1 MEQWNKESS
10 VGRAAALLFFA
21 ALALAAPARRLCAA
35 DWAMFRGN
43 AARTGFSAEQASPP
57 LTKAWE
63 FTAGGGIMSSPVVY
77 DGLVYFGARDNKLY
91 AFDAYTGA
99 PAWEFGAGGWIDAS
113 PAVSASAVYAVSA
126 DGYLYALGRRS
137 GVFMWKAALGAPSV
151 SSPLLLG
158 GKVYVGVGAPAP
170 KLKSFD
176 AASGTPAGEYAVT
189 QPVDSAPSSDGIRI
203 YFGAN
208 DGRLYALNKDTLTQ
222 VWSYQTMGGRYG
234 RSAAAV
240 KDGVL
245 YAVPGFD
252 ENKPLAL
259 DAADGAL
266 LNAQTGPFE
275 GDVAQPDGSVAWR
288 QVGSPAV
295 SADRLYFSGGSTAN
309 LMYALTSA
317 ASAQALLY
325 VWPST
330 PTLGSVSPTGLLSS
344 PAMAGD
350 VLYAGT
356 VDGTL
361 VAYSSAGAAIPLV
374 ADVSFAGPVYASPA
388 VSNGMVFAAGSDGK
402 FAAYRAERAA
412 AVSEP
417 AENAVVNGSVD
428 INGYIYNPLLTGYT
442 VEYSTGGTPE
452 VWSEIHSSV
461 TAAAVEGRTLAV
473 WETSALENGLYVVR
487 LTVLESGPGT
497 GNYSRVTVRVNSA
510 PQPPG
515 ALSAADKPA
524 DSGNTIDLSWSASPT
539 AAVSAYRV
547 YREEESGWALLAS
560 VSSSTL
566 AYTDAAA
573 LTGSTFTYSV
583 RAFDGYAESE
593 DSGYASA
600 FSVNDL
606 GDDTPPAA
614 VTDLTVSEGPAY
626 GMLTLRW
633 TAPGNDGDAGEAS
646 HYILKRST
654 VSGFDWGTFDSA
666 ALEGGTRPVEGP
678 AGITEREDVPGL
690 FGGVTY
696 YFALKTADAV
706 PNMSGLSNIAS
717 VCAERD
723 PLPPVPP
730 PALAAAD
737 TPGDGG
743 GSVSLSWDLSPDDR
757 EGGDVYGYKVYR
769 RLASSAYVS
778 TTPYASLAR
787 GASFYVDAS
796 ATENVRYYYAV
807 SAFDSSGD
815 SRLSPEAYA
824 VSANNWR
831 FFDASRGVSIRLQD
845 GARLDIPDNAAS
857 QNDNLMMTRLDP
869 VSYQPLFSVSS
880 SLSANPTGVVYRAR
894 FESAAT
900 RLLRPAVISLPYTPA
915 ETAGMEIENLRL
927 YSLSVSG
934 AWTILNTS
942 SVDPAAGKVSA
953 EVTRLSTFAIMEYRP
968 SGSLFDAGE
977 VYSYPNPATGETLTF
992 KFRLAS
998 KSSVKLDI
1006 YNVAGQRVARL
1017 EKSDCPAG
1025 VASELAWNI
1034 RNIASGVYQYRFE
1047 AFSAEGTKSVV
1058 KRLAIVH

>member
-1 MEQWNKESS
+1 MEQSHCGNYFGR
-10 VGRAAALLFFA
+10 GRALLMLA
-21 ALALAAPARRLCAA
+21 ALALAAPAARLGAA
-35 DWAMFRGN
+35 DWLMFRGN

-57 LTKAWE
+57 LTKVWE
-63 FTAGGGIMSSPVVY
+63 FTAGGGIISSPVVY
-77 DGLVYFGARDNKLY
+77 EGLVYFGARDNKLY

-99 PAWEFGAGGWIDAS
+99 PAWEFRAGGWIDAS
-113 PAVSASAVYAVSA
+113 PAVSASAVYAVST
-126 DGYLYALGRRS
+126 DGWLYALGRRN

-151 SSPLLLG
+151 SSPLLLD
-158 GKVYVGVGAPAP
+158 GKVYVGVGAPAA
-170 KLKSFD
+170 KLKAFD
-176 AASGTPAGEYAVT
+176 AASGAPAGEYAVT
-189 QPVDSAPSSDGIRI
+189 QPVDSAPSSDGTRI

-222 VWSYQTMGGRYG
+222 LWSYQTMGGRYG
-234 RSAAAV
+234 RNAAAV

-259 DAADGAL
+259 DAAAGTL

-275 GDVAQPDGSVAWR
+275 GDVTQPDGSVAWR

-309 LMYALTSA
+309 LLYSLTSA

-330 PTLGSVSPTGLLSS
+330 PTLGAVSPTGLLSS
-344 PAMAGD
+344 PSMAGD
-350 VLYAGT
+350 VIYAGT
-356 VDGTL
+356 VDGAL
-361 VAYSSAGAAIPLV
+361 VAYSSAGAAIPLG
-374 ADVSFAGPVYASPA
+374 ADGSFAGPVYASPA
-388 VSNGMVFAAGSDGK
+388 VSNGMVFAAGFDGK
-402 FAAYRAERAA
+402 FSAYRAGRAA
-412 AVSEP
+412 AISEP
-417 AENAVVNGSVD
+417 ADGAVVNGSVD

-452 VWSEIHSSV
+452 VWTGIYSSA
-461 TAAAVEGRTLAV
+461 TASSVEGRTLAV
-473 WETSALENGLYVVR
+473 WETSSLENGIYVVR
-487 LTVLESGPGT
+487 LTALESGPGD

-510 PQPPG
+510 PLPPEG
-515 ALSAADKPA
+515 LAAADRPA
-524 DSGNTIDLSWSASPT
+524 DGGNAIDLSWTASPT

-547 YREEESGWALLAS
+547 YREDESGWALLAS

-593 DSGYASA
+593 ESGHASA

-606 GDDTPPAA
+606 GDNTPPEA
-614 VTDLTVSEGPAY
+614 VADLTVSAGPAY
-626 GMLTLRW
+626 GVLTLRW
-633 TAPGNDGDAGEAS
+633 TAPGNDGDVGEAS
-646 HYILKRST
+646 RYIIKRST
-654 VSGFDWGTFDSA
+654 VAGFDWGTFDSA

-678 AGITEREDVPGL
+678 AGITEQEDVPGL

-696 YFALKTADAV
+696 YFALKTVDAV
-706 PNMSGLSNIAS
+706 PNTSALSNVAS
-717 VCAERD
+717 ACAARD

-730 PALAAAD
+730 SSLAAAD

-743 GSVSLSWDLSPDDR
+743 GSISLSWELSPDDG
-757 EGGDVYGYKVYR
+757 EGGDVYGYKLFR
-769 RLASSAYVS
+769 RLASSSYVS
-778 TTPYASLAR
+778 TAPHASLDR
-787 GASFYVDAS
+787 GASFYTDAS

-807 SAFDSSGD
+807 SAFDSGGD

-831 FFDASRGVSIRLQD
+831 YFDASRGVSVRLED

-857 QNDNLMMTRLDP
+857 QNDNLMMNRLDP
-869 VSYQPLFSVSS
+869 DSYQPLFRVSS
-880 SLSANPTGVVYRAR
+880 ALSANPTGIVYRAR
-894 FESAAT
+894 FESAVT

-927 YSLSVSG
+927 YSLSASG
-934 AWTILNTS
+934 AWAMLNTS

-977 VYSYPNPATGETLTF
+977 VYTYPNPATGDTLTF
-992 KFRLAS
+992 KFRVAS
-998 KSSVKLDI
+998 KSSVKLNI

-1017 EKSDCPAG
+1017 EKSNCPAG
-1025 VASELAWNI
+1025 VASELVWNI

-1047 AFSAEGTKSVV
+1047 AVSADGAKSVV